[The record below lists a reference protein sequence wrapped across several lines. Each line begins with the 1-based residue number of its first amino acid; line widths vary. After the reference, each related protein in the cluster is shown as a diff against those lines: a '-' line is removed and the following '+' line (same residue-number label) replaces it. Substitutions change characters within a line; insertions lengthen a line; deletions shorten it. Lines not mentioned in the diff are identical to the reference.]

1 VKEERVKVGFQGA
14 ASGAEF
20 TPWSRTSAGVAERK
34 EKSRAALEQGG
45 GRQLRDVR
53 LDREANEAF
62 DGLKVA
68 NPTLDNGGI
77 VRLALVQAA
86 RTLVKDEQS

>member
-1 VKEERVKVGFQGA
+1 MKAGFQCV
-14 ASGAEF
+14 ASGVELM
-20 TPWSRTSAGVAERK
+20 PWSRTSAGVAERK
-34 EKSRAALEQGG
+34 EKSRVALEEGG

-62 DGLKVA
+62 DGLRVA
-68 NPTLDNGGI
+68 NPALDNGGI

-86 RTLVKDEQS
+86 RTLEKKGQS